1 MPYKAIVCSR
11 SRVRSNFPFFFSDLK
26 PANILL
32 KKLKDTYEVKIADFG
47 FARQGMEMAISV
59 VGTPAYQA
67 PEIFGKSNSQD
78 VNKKADV
85 YGYGVVSYFLFCNG
99 ISLLGKFT

>member
-1 MPYKAIVCSR
+1 
-11 SRVRSNFPFFFSDLK
+11 
-26 PANILL
+26 
-32 KKLKDTYEVKIADFG
+32 VKIADFG
-47 FARQGMEMAISV
+47 FARQGMDAAISV

-85 YGYGVVSYFLFCNG
+85 YGYGVVS
-99 ISLLGKFT
+99 